1 VGGTFVGAP
10 NVRVRGPLF
19 NQDGIVAISDLGG
32 GDRTKV
38 VVPANPDGT
47 FAIDVPPGDYLVTY
61 FDITQLYI
69 LQFQTITASGSET
82 DMGDL
87 FLTGWYTEVE
97 GHFFID
103 DDGDGVFNNTIDGE
117 QGLSSAGFPNFR
129 LRDGTQ
135 IDRGFQFEV
144 PFSDPEREGY
154 YSFRQGYP
162 LSSWLTMHTFHP
174 LWEMTGCKFELLI
187 IVCSR

>member
-1 VGGTFVGAP
+1 LK
-10 NVRVRGPLF
+10 GPLF
-19 NQDGIVAISDLGG
+19 NQDGIVAISRLGD
-32 GDRTKV
+32 GDMTKV

-47 FAIDVPPGDYLVTY
+47 FAVAVPPGNYLVAY
-61 FDITQLYI
+61 FDITQLFI
-69 LQFQTITASGSET
+69 LQLQTITASGSET
-82 DMGDL
+82 EVIDML
-87 FLTGWYTEVE
+87 LSGWYTEVE

-103 DDGDGVFNNTIDGE
+103 DDGDGVFNDTE
-117 QGLSSAGFPNFR
+117 QGLSNAGFPIFR

-154 YSFRQGYP
+154 YAFRQGYP

-187 IVCSR
+187 IMCSR

>member
-1 VGGTFVGAP
+1 VGSGFVGA
-10 NVRVRGPLF
+10 NARLKGPLF
-19 NQDGIVAISDLGG
+19 NQDGIVAISDFSD
-32 GDRTKV
+32 GDRTTV
-38 VVPANPDGT
+38 VVPADPNGF

-69 LQFQTITASGSET
+69 LQFQTITASGQKT
-82 DMGDL
+82 DMGKL

-103 DDGDGVFNNTIDGE
+103 DDGDGVFNDADGDR
-117 QGLSSAGFPNFR
+117 GLSNAGFPIFH

-162 LSSWLTMHTFHP
+162 LASWLTMHTFHP
-174 LWEMTGCKFELLI
+174 LSEMTGCKFALLI